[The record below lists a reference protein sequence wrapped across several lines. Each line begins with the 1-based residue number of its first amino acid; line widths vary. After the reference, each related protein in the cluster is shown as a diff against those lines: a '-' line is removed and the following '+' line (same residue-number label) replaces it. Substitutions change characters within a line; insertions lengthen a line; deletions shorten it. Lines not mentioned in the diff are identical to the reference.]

1 MKPAI
6 TTELILTSA
15 STRADGSLGLRFA
28 SPELTAADKTA
39 FFELLNQNLKV
50 LIQPMTGQPEALH
63 EVKNEFQTK
72 TASQR
77 LRAVLYVWWEQ
88 SGKPGEFED
97 WYRQKMEQVIE
108 WIKAKLQPE

>member
-1 MKPAI
+1 MKAI

-28 SPELTAADKTA
+28 SPELTAESKTA

-63 EVKNEFQTK
+63 EVKGEFETK
-72 TASQR
+72 TPGQR
-77 LRAVLYVWWEQ
+77 LRACLYVWYEQ
-88 SGKPGEFED
+88 AGKQGEFEA
-97 WYRQKMEQVIE
+97 WYRQKMEVLINHV
-108 WIKAKLQPE
+108 KSKLQPE